1 MPHRKKE
8 GLTVGEFKA
17 LHDPAT
23 IIAGLRAELEEAKHR
38 ADTADIM
45 REWIGSVRLQ
55 TQELELPAWI
65 NKPKMAKKP
74 GVPKLMLSDLH
85 WGEQVRASQIGGVNS
100 YNLAIARSRLA
111 VVIETTIE
119 LCRVLDPEMKYPGI
133 VVPLGGDMI
142 SGNIHDELAA
152 SNELNTM
159 PTLLDLYSR
168 LVPAIKL
175 LADTFG
181 NVFLP
186 CVSGNHDRDTK
197 KTWSKD
203 RNHTSFG
210 WLLYQFLAV
219 AFAEDP
225 RVRFFIP
232 DSADALYRIYDL
244 RYLLTHGDQFRGG
257 DGIIG
262 PLGPITR
269 GEQKKNTRNA
279 AVGQD
284 YDVMEFGHFHK
295 RLLSARLRGN
305 GTLKGYDEYAADNNF
320 GFERA
325 SQNFWMTHPDHGITF
340 DAPVYCDAAVKK
352 TVKAQW
358 VSWAV

>member
-1 MPHRKKE
+1 MARVVKDWKK
-8 GLTVGEFKA
+8 V
-17 LHDPAT
+17 HDPAT
-23 IIAGLRAELEEAKHR
+23 VIAALKAELTAARSEAT
-38 ADTADIM
+38 TADVM
-45 REWIGSVRLQ
+45 REYVGTAKLSVNELQ
-55 TQELELPAWI
+55 LPKWAYT
-65 NKPKMAKKP
+65 PKTATAP
-74 GVPKLMLSDLH
+74 GVPKVMLSDLH
-85 WGEQVRASQIGGVNS
+85 WGEKVRSEQIGGVNS
-100 YNLAIARSRLA
+100 YNLAIARQRLRT
-111 VVIETTIE
+111 VIETVIA
-119 LCRVLDPEMKYPGI
+119 LCKILDPTMGYPGI
-133 VVPLGGDMI
+133 VCPLGGDMV

-159 PTLLDLYSR
+159 PTVLDLYGN
-168 LVPAIKL
+168 LVPAIRL

-197 KTWSKD
+197 KIWSKD

-210 WLLYQFLAV
+210 WLLYQFLAA

-225 RVRFFIP
+225 RVTFYIP
-232 DSADALYRIYDL
+232 DGSDALYRIYNT

-262 PLGPITR
+262 PLGPVTR

-295 RLLSARLRGN
+295 RMLTARLRGN
-305 GTLKGYDEYAADNNF
+305 SSLKGYDEYAADNNF
-320 GFERA
+320 GFEPA
-325 SQNFWMTHPDHGITF
+325 SQNFWVTHPDHGITF
-340 DAPVYCDAAVKK
+340 DAPVYADAATKK
-352 TVKAQW
+352 AVRTDW
-358 VSWAV
+358 VSIPKRS

>member
-1 MPHRKKE
+1 MSKKFSD
-8 GLTVGEFKA
+8 LKKI
-17 LHDPAT
+17 HDPAT
-23 IIAGLRAELEEAKHR
+23 IIAALRSEL
-38 ADTADIM
+38 ADLKSAAATADAL
-45 REWIGSVRLQ
+45 RELLGTAKLAVN
-55 TQELELPAWI
+55 ELDLPQWVSA
-65 NKPKMAKKP
+65 PKTAKAP

-85 WGEQVRASQIGGVNS
+85 WGEQVRAKQIGGVNS
-100 YNLAIARSRLA
+100 YNLAIAHARLRT
-111 VVIETTIE
+111 VVNTTIA
-119 LCRVLDPEMKYPGI
+119 LCQILDPAMRYPGI
-133 VVPLGGDMI
+133 VIPLGGDMV

-159 PTLLDLYSR
+159 PTVLDLYR
-168 LVPAIKL
+168 QLVPAIKL
-175 LADTFG
+175 AADTFG

-197 KTWSKD
+197 KIWSKD

-210 WLLYQFLAV
+210 WLLYQFLAA
-219 AFAEDP
+219 AFAEDK
-225 RVRFFIP
+225 RVKFYIP
-232 DSADALYRIYDL
+232 DGSDALYRIYST

-262 PLGPITR
+262 PLGPVTR

-295 RLLSARLRGN
+295 RMLTARLRGN
-305 GTLKGYDEYAADNNF
+305 GSLKGYDEYAADNNF
-320 GFERA
+320 GFEPP

-340 DAPVYCDAAVKK
+340 DAPVYADATKRRV
-352 TVKAQW
+352 TKAQW
-358 VSWAV
+358 VSVMKGL